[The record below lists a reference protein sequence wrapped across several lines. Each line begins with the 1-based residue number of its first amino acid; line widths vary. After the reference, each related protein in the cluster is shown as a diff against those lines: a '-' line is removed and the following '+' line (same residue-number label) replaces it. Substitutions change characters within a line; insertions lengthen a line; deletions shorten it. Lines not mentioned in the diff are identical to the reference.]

1 MFKGG
6 QIINGLGKYIKNH
19 LTGSGIIKKESNICK
34 VIIPL
39 LYTEKPDKDVLDDG
53 ISKDTP
59 DEVGTITVQIHIKNY
74 DNRIAV
80 TIFNGDLTIDHKS
93 YTEVS
98 FDDYETE
105 CEKILNNIKK
115 RICKYYPQYVFQFR

>member
-1 MFKGG
+1 MLKGG
-6 QIINGLGKYIKNH
+6 QLVNGLGKYLKKH
-19 LTGSGIIKKESNICK
+19 LTGSGIIKKGSNICI

-39 LYTEKPDKDVLDDG
+39 LYTEKSDKDTLDDG

-59 DEVGTITVQIHIKNY
+59 DEMKTITVQIHIKNY

-93 YTEVS
+93 YTEAS

-105 CEKILNNIKK
+105 CEKIRNKIVK
-115 RICKYYPQYVFQFR
+115 RISKFYPQYVFQFR